1 MPANA
6 GTAVIRSSSSEAL
19 CLPPL
24 RCVFPCWHSARAFH
38 ETDLDLY
45 IYDENGNLIDSDA
58 GNSFPQA
65 FGFQCVEVV
74 KTTKHLDAI

>member
-1 MPANA
+1 MLARRLFA
-6 GTAVIRSSSSEAL
+6 RAL
-19 CLPPL
+19 LRPFACSPL

-58 GNSFPQA
+58 GNSFLQA
-65 FGFQCVEVV
+65 FGFQFVEAV
-74 KTTKHLDAI
+74 KITKHLDAI

>member
-6 GTAVIRSSSSEAL
+6 GTAVIRSSSSEAFRR
-19 CLPPL
+19 PPL

-58 GNSFPQA
+58 GNNFLQA
-65 FGFQCVEVV
+65 FGFQYVEAV

>member
-1 MPANA
+1 MLARRLFA
-6 GTAVIRSSSSEAL
+6 RAL
-19 CLPPL
+19 LRPSACPPL

-58 GNSFPQA
+58 GNSFP
-65 FGFQCVEVV
+65 
-74 KTTKHLDAI
+74 KRLDFNTLRL

>member
-1 MPANA
+1 M
-6 GTAVIRSSSSEAL
+6 
-19 CLPPL
+19 

-58 GNSFPQA
+58 GNSFLQA
-65 FGFQCVEVV
+65 FGFQYVEVV
-74 KTTKHLDAI
+74 KITKHLDAI